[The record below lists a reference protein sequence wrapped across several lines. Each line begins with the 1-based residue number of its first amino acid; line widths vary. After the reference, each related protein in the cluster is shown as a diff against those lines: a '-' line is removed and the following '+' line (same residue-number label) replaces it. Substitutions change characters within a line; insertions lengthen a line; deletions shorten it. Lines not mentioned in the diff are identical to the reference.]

1 MSKVRAIDWVKVGII
16 YIATLLR
23 VYRLD
28 SLTEFLG
35 DQGRTMLVMRRFIE
49 DGVVP
54 LSGPTTLSGH
64 NLGPIFYY
72 LLAPGYLISH
82 GPFGVS
88 MWSALLGVLSVAIL
102 YRAVTLMFGIWP
114 ARVVS
119 LLWAV
124 SPVIISADRTIWEPN
139 LVPLWSVLFIFLL
152 YRAYRKWHGI
162 LWVGVGASVG
172 VLIQLHYPNIYFLG
186 LTALALAGAKIYRKK
201 SNNDIFRSLIWCT
214 GGFVAVLLP
223 FLWYEFTVGFKDI
236 TGIASIIA
244 DGAGATM
251 GKRVML
257 WQSLDYSYRVLGR
270 MIPEMSRIPAA
281 VLLLLWGIFVLFRPT
296 PKNIFFSLWFAGG
309 IAAMVRYAGV
319 VHDHYLFFL
328 TPVPFF
334 MLASVVSSV
343 TNPVWKKAVLLCLTG
358 LILYQFMQTDIADYG
373 KNDLARV
380 SMAVARMKADAGQ
393 ERFSFTLINTRSFS
407 DLHYRYYMRVM
418 GVTPMPVGEA
428 NYRKLYVMCE
438 SSRCPTVTQ
447 ITSITTL
454 PVLCYDEHCAD
465 TYTGIPLWDSWSY
478 IRHERVVDSGRI
490 LGTLYVFERRQ

>member
-1 MSKVRAIDWVKVGII
+1 MFDWWMLGII

-49 DGVVP
+49 DGIVP

-64 NLGPIFYY
+64 SLGPVFYY

-88 MWSALLGVLSVAIL
+88 MWSALLGVLSVVVL
-102 YRAVTLMFGIWP
+102 YKAVSLMFGVWP

-124 SPVIISADRTIWEPN
+124 SPVIVSADRIIWEPN

-152 YRAYRKWHGI
+152 YRAYREWHGY
-162 LWVGVGASVG
+162 LWAGVGAVVG
-172 VLIQLHYPNIYFLG
+172 VLIQLHYPNVYFLG
-186 LTALALAGAKIYRKK
+186 LTAVALIGAKIYRGRSYK
-201 SNNDIFRSLIWCT
+201 DILINLSLFMA
-214 GGFVAVLLP
+214 GFITVLLP
-223 FLWYEFTVGFKDI
+223 FLWYEFTVGFRDI

-244 DGAGATM
+244 NGTGAVM
-251 GKRVML
+251 GKRAML

-270 MIPEMSRIPAA
+270 MVPEMSRIPAA
-281 VLLLLWGIFVLFRPT
+281 ILLLLWGIFVLFRPT
-296 PKNIFFSLWFAGG
+296 HKNIFFSLWFAGG
-309 IAAMVRYAGV
+309 IAAMVRYSGV

-328 TPVPFF
+328 IPVPFF
-334 MLASVVSSV
+334 MLAAVVSSV
-343 TNPVWKKAVLLCLTG
+343 TRPVWKKVVLLCLTG
-358 LILYQFMQTDIADYG
+358 LILYQFMQTDIGNYG

-380 SMAVARMKADAGQ
+380 SRAVARMKADAGQ

-407 DLHYRYYMRVM
+407 DLHYRYYMSVM
-418 GVTPMPVGEA
+418 GLHPVPVGDTG
-428 NYRKLYVMCE
+428 YGKLYVMCE
-438 SSRCPTVTQ
+438 NARCPTVTE

-454 PVLCYDEHCAD
+454 PVLCYDEHCSG
-465 TYTGIPLWDSWSY
+465 TYPGIPLWDNWSY
-478 IRHERVVDSGRI
+478 VRHERIADKGNV
-490 LGTLYVFERRQ
+490 LGTLYVFERRQRLRTQ